1 MKRVVPSALPPC
13 ICRRGFATH
22 ASTPIAPSIPQTYV
36 EKVVQK
42 HAVNLAANKKVR
54 AGDFCTIRPAHVMT
68 HDNTGPVI
76 SKFKSIGAKRIKDPR
91 QAVFTLDHD
100 IQNKEAKNLAKYAKI
115 EAWANEQGVDFYPAG
130 RGIGH
135 QVMLEEGYAFPHT
148 LVVASDSHSNMYGGV
163 GCVGTPVVRT
173 DAASLWAT
181 EQTWWQVPQIV
192 KVDLQGRLQP
202 GVTGKDVI
210 VALCGNFNK
219 DEVLNCAIEFTGEGA
234 ASLSIDE
241 RLAM

>member
-1 MKRVVPSALPPC
+1 MAPMRL
-13 ICRRGFATH
+13 ATRCQRPLLNARLH
-22 ASTPIAPSIPQTYV
+22 HLGSLRYAQTLI
-36 EKVVQK
+36 EKVVER
-42 HAVNLAANKKVR
+42 HTVDLAPGQRVH
-54 AGDFCTIRPAHVMT
+54 AGDFVTIRPAHVMT

-76 SKFKSIGAKRIKDPR
+76 SKFNSIGATKIRNPR

-100 IQNKEAKNLAKYAKI
+100 IQNKDPKNLAKYARI
-115 EAWANEQGVDFYPAG
+115 EKFAHEQDVDFYEAG

-135 QVMLEEGYAFPHT
+135 QVMLEEGYAFPGT

-181 EQTWWQVPQIV
+181 ERTWWQVPPIV
-192 KVDLQGRLQP
+192 KVELTGKLAP

-210 VALCGNFNK
+210 VALCGNFNQ
-219 DEVLNCAIEFTGEGA
+219 DEVLNCAIEFTGEGVE
-234 ASLSIDE
+234 SLSIDE

>member
-1 MKRVVPSALPPC
+1 M
-13 ICRRGFATH
+13 
-22 ASTPIAPSIPQTYV
+22 
-36 EKVVQK
+36 
-42 HAVNLAANKKVR
+42 KVR
-54 AGDFCTIRPAHVMT
+54 
-68 HDNTGPVI
+68 
-76 SKFKSIGAKRIKDPR
+76 FKSIGAKQIKNPR

-100 IQNKEAKNLAKYAKI
+100 IQNKDPKNLAKYARI
-115 EAWANEQGVDFYPAG
+115 EEFANQQGVDFYPAG

-135 QVMLEEGYAFPHT
+135 QIMLEEGYAFPHT

-173 DAASLWAT
+173 DAASIWAT
-181 EQTWWQVPQIV
+181 GRTWWQVPQIV
-192 KVDLQGRLQP
+192 KVELKGRLAP

-219 DEVLNCAIEFTGEGA
+219 DEVLNCAIEFAGDGLRH
-234 ASLSIDE
+234 LSVDE